1 MSEAGKALVTRL
13 FEQVFNQ
20 KNFDLS
26 HELVADDYFEH
37 ALAPFGDSEPGHVNG
52 PRQIRAV
59 WSGRTEFEP

>member
-1 MSEAGKALVTRL
+1 MSEAGQALVTRL

-26 HELVADDYFEH
+26 SL
-37 ALAPFGDSEPGHVNG
+37 S
-52 PRQIRAV
+52 